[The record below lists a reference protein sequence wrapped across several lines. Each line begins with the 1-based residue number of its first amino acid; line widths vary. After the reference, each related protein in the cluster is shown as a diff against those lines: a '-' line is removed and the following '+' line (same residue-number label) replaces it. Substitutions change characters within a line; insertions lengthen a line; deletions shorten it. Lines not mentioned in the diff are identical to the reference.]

1 MSSIKVEGND
11 ITSLIDF
18 EKTFGKLIFL
28 EQISDQEGRGEDGE
42 RGEVKAVR
50 FEVLSELQG
59 VEFRVKINLED
70 NPLIDLSNLKM
81 EDEIELVEPKVFER
95 NMNNGSMP
103 NIVITIEAMDVKKK
117 AGSKGISQPIK
128 NENEKANGK

>member
-11 ITSLIDF
+11 ITSFIDF
-18 EKTFGKLIFL
+18 EKTFGKLTFL
-28 EQISDQEGRGEDGE
+28 EQISDQETRGEDGE

-59 VEFRVKINLED
+59 VEFRVKISLED
-70 NPLIDLSNLKM
+70 NPMIDLSNFKM
-81 EDEIELVEPKVFER
+81 DDEIELVEPKVFER

-103 NIVITIEAMDVKKK
+103 NIVITIEALDVKKK
-117 AGSKGISQPIK
+117 SGNRPTPTPKSMS
-128 NENEKANGK
+128 ENKK